1 MESSFDSQLSLVAR
15 LPTAPPHT
23 DLFRPAVEHPSLP
36 QHESAPGAGT
46 FNQQAERATIMLASS
61 RAQDA
66 QRGGILA
73 PQLTCGHHATTG
85 LRAPAPFST
94 PFHGQITAEVRV
106 KKKVAPATLWVLWFF
121 EGGDTLR
128 AEPAPA
134 RRQLMRLL
142 AVHHRALPLR
152 VRALPPAP
160 LPRAHPGSRVAAS
173 FRGFRGR
180 AGTRRRARGHRGPDV
195 PRRVSDLRAGAPA
208 TTRREPALRT
218 NPSTPPHRT
227 ARATS

>member
-1 MESSFDSQLSLVAR
+1 MESSFDSQLSCTSSYSATPYRPFSACCRTPEPSTTRLQLCWLPLVR
-15 LPTAPPHT
+15 K
-23 DLFRPAVEHPSLP
+23 
-36 QHESAPGAGT
+36 
-46 FNQQAERATIMLASS
+46 
-61 RAQDA
+61 
-66 QRGGILA
+66 RGGILA

-142 AVHHRALPLR
+142 AVHHRVLPLR